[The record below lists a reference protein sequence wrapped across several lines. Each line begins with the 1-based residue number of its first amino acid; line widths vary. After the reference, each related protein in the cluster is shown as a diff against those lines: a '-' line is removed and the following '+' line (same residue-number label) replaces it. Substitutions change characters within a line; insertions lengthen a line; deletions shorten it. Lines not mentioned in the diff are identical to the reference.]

1 MFYFLRIIPSEAD
14 CVCGQKKFIP
24 EVKITSEIQFQ
35 FQIQIFAASHCWWR
49 DCQRE
54 RVPLDGA
61 AEAQVLRDWPD
72 LQVWGLSDK

>member
-35 FQIQIFAASHCWWR
+35 IQIQIFAASHCWR
-49 DCQRE
+49 PDCQRE

-72 LQVWGLSDK
+72 LQVWGLSDQ